1 MMSISY
7 ARKRLQH
14 ATMKSKDE
22 TRNSRYDRSAS
33 NQDILSFKE
42 RLALNR
48 DSSQDQNS
56 ASIDAYTYEKYPE
69 HTCSFF

>member
-42 RLALNR
+42 M
-48 DSSQDQNS
+48 
-56 ASIDAYTYEKYPE
+56 I
-69 HTCSFF
+69 SFK